1 MKTLMLKI
9 LLLLAGTLSLPAR
22 GLYDYTV
29 AVDGTGDFTSIQA
42 AIDACK
48 SFPDKRVR
56 VFIKNG
62 VYREKIKV
70 PACNTHLSL
79 IGESAEHT
87 IITWDDFFER
97 VNRGRNSTFYT
108 YTLLVEADDFH
119 AENLTIENSAGSVG
133 QAVALHVEGDR
144 CVFKNC
150 RLLGNQD
157 TLYTGGQNS
166 RQYYKNCYIAG
177 TTDFIF
183 GAATAL
189 FDSCTVHS
197 KSNSY
202 ITAASTIKGKIYGY
216 VFMNCLLEADP
227 GVDRVYLGRPWRDY
241 ARVVFLNCEMGA
253 HIAPEG
259 WANWDKTER
268 DKTAYYA
275 EYGNTGPGSHTGKR
289 VAWSYQLTA
298 GEVAKYT
305 RDKVLAPVRPV
316 EPEVDPESAF
326 RIQQ

>member
-1 MKTLMLKI
+1 MKTLMLNV
-9 LLLLAGTLSLPAR
+9 LLLLAGCLSLPAR

-29 AVDGTGDFTSIQA
+29 ATDGTGDFTSVQA

-62 VYREKIKV
+62 IYREKIKV

-87 IITWDDFFER
+87 IITWDDFFDR

-108 YTLLVEADDFH
+108 YTLIVEADDFR
-119 AENLTIENSAGSVG
+119 AENLTIENSAGRVG

-144 CVFKNC
+144 CVIINC

-189 FDSCTVHS
+189 FDSCTIHS

-202 ITAASTIKGKIYGY
+202 ITAASTIKGKLYGY
-216 VFMNCLLEADP
+216 VFTNCLLEADP
-227 GVDRVYLGRPWRDY
+227 GVDSVYLGRPWRDY

-253 HIAPEG
+253 HIVPEG
-259 WANWDKTER
+259 WANWDKTAR
-268 DKTAYYA
+268 HKTAYYA
-275 EYGNTGPGSHTGKR
+275 EYRNTGSGSHIGRR
-289 VAWSYQLTA
+289 VTWSHQLTA
-298 GEVAKYT
+298 GEAAIYS
-305 RDKVLAPVRPV
+305 REKVLAPVRPV